1 MCKTQLKTYFLWI
14 WWLFFNKLHQHFTI
28 LQANW
33 WHLATKRFAS
43 SYPLLPAEAWWSM
56 SDGCPYSV
64 TALGFPHWL
73 QVFPLLL
80 CLHSTHFFL
89 PWCNPCQGT
98 KARSCLLNSSSALPG
113 PVWRESAPTLSLVH
127 VTERTRTCSSWQ
139 AFAANIAFSLE
150 YLFPIFSYAQTLA
163 IH

>member
-1 MCKTQLKTYFLWI
+1 MSLVTF
-14 WWLFFNKLHQHFTI
+14 FFNKLHQHFTI

-43 SYPLLPAEAWWSM
+43 FYPLLPVEAWWSV
-56 SDGCPYSV
+56 SNGCPSLCNCPGIPSLAPSLPFAPLSPFYS
-64 TALGFPHWL
+64 
-73 QVFPLLL
+73 
-80 CLHSTHFFL
+80 FFL

-113 PVWRESAPTLSLVH
+113 PVWREPAPTLSLVH

-139 AFAANIAFSLE
+139 AFAANNAFPLE
-150 YLFPIFSYAQTLA
+150 YLFPIFSYAQTLT
-163 IH
+163 IY